1 MRLIIN
7 GEERDLPDGLTVAD
21 LLDQLALPTSRV
33 AVEVNKDLVPRAR
46 HAAHTLRADD
56 HVEVVTM
63 VGGG

>member
-7 GEERDLPDGLTVAD
+7 GEERDLPDGLTVAG

-46 HAAHTLRADD
+46 HAEHALHADD
-56 HVEVVTM
+56 HIEVVTM